1 MRTTFPR
8 ILLSAN
14 TNKEF
19 YVDAIEKCGGI
30 AVAQYCPEF
39 STEYDGLLL
48 CGGNDINPKYYNEDI
63 NGSVNIDDM
72 RDEAEFELFRKF
84 VEAKKPIFGI
94 CRGCQLINVALGGSL
109 HQDIPNADEHRFSI
123 DHYLV
128 HDIKAVEDSFL
139 SKIYGIEFSVNS
151 HHHQAIKDLG
161 EGIEIVATA
170 FDGITV
176 EAIKHKELPIYALQ
190 WHPEKMCFGEKRDDA
205 VDGAVIFE
213 FFIDLCKKAT
223 KNAL

>member
-1 MRTTFPR
+1 MRTISPR

-14 TNKEF
+14 NNKEF
-19 YVDAIEKCGGI
+19 YIDAIEKCGGI
-30 AVAQYCPEF
+30 AVAKYAPEF
-39 STEYDGLLL
+39 SKEYDGLLL

-63 NGSVNIDDM
+63 NGSANIDDV

-109 HQDIPNADEHRFSI
+109 YQDISNADQHRFSI

-128 HDIKAVEDSFL
+128 HNIRAEEGSFL
-139 SKIYGIEFSVNS
+139 STMYGIEFSVNS

-161 EGIEIVATA
+161 EGVEIVATA

-176 EAIKHKELPIYALQ
+176 EAIKHRELSIYALQ

-205 VDGAVIFE
+205 VDGARIFE

-223 KNAL
+223 INA